1 MYQHF
6 AGIEVP
12 AAIEI
17 AASTSSLWIVALT
30 AKLPASGRHR
40 PRDSDRSNAG
50 DDLDLEIETREPI
63 DTEGGPSRIGRGRED
78 FVLHS
83 KDRVELL
90 LGVGVEGGHI
100 NDVIQGATAG
110 FQGRLKVGE
119 CQSHL
124 RLEVGL
130 GRTIA
135 VATHMARDEKE
146 IARSDGGGVRMLDE
160 ELIPAGRKHGVTCG
174 HRELSCGGRGIA
186 GT

>member
-6 AGIEVP
+6 AGIKVP
-12 AAIEI
+12 AAIKI

-30 AKLPASGRHR
+30 AQLPASG
-40 PRDSDRSNAG
+40 DSDRSNAG

-63 DTEGGPSRIGRGRED
+63 DAEGGPSRIGRGRED

-90 LGVGVEGGHI
+90 FGVGVEGGHI

-146 IARSDGGGVRMLDE
+146 IARS
-160 ELIPAGRKHGVTCG
+160 A
-174 HRELSCGGRGIA
+174 LSCSLPWSWPRQ
-186 GT
+186 